1 MTALHQPVMTHEVLE
16 GLAIRAD
23 GVYVDATYGRGGH
36 SREILDALGPGG
48 RLIACDRDPE
58 AERDARR
65 RFSDEPRLHFERVS
79 FSQIASRMD
88 AMSLCRRING
98 LMFDLGVSSPQL
110 DTAERGFSFTQ
121 DGPLDMRMDPGQRLT
136 AALWINDASATEIA
150 DVLYHYGDERY
161 SRRIARAIVER
172 RRHQPFTS
180 TLDLAATISHCVPH
194 RGNRIHPA
202 TRSFQAIRIH
212 VNDEIGE
219 LQALLQALPD
229 LLAPGAR
236 IVAIAFHSIEDRLVK
251 RAFLGFSRMRP
262 PKLAII
268 TRILRANRQ
277 EVLEN
282 PRARSARLR
291 VAEVVS

>member
-1 MTALHQPVMTHEVLE
+1 MTELHQPVMTREVLQ
-16 GLAIRAD
+16 GLAIREE

-36 SREILDALGPGG
+36 CREILNLLGPGG

-58 AERDARR
+58 AEQDARQ
-65 RFSDEPRLHFERVS
+65 RFADEPRLHFERVA
-79 FSQIASRMD
+79 FSQLAARMD
-88 AMSLCRRING
+88 MMNLRRKIDG
-98 LMFDLGVSSPQL
+98 LLVDLGVSSPQL
-110 DTAERGFSFTQ
+110 DTAERGFSFNQ
-121 DGPLDMRMDPGQRLT
+121 DGPLDMRMDPEQKLT
-136 AALWINDASATEIA
+136 AAAWINNAPAAEIA

-161 SRRIARAIVER
+161 SRRIAHAIVER
-172 RRHQPFTS
+172 RRQKPFTR
-180 TLDLAATISHCVPH
+180 TLDLATTISHCVPR
-194 RGNRIHPA
+194 RGSRIHPA

-212 VNDEIGE
+212 VNDELGE
-219 LQALLQALPD
+219 LWDLLQALPD

-251 RAFLGFSRMRP
+251 RALLSFSRMQP
-262 PKLAII
+262 AKVNII
-268 TRILRANRQ
+268 SRILRADRQ